1 MDNNLPELCYSRL
14 VSTGEIIIIKRGEKG
29 YHQTD
34 LDEKFTN
41 ADLLNKRRG
50 ITKQQEQAMVYG
62 SMFSW
67 DLAYAKP
74 ENWNADGSMI
84 KIEGSGEYI

>member
-1 MDNNLPELCYSRL
+1 
-14 VSTGEIIIIKRGEKG
+14 
-29 YHQTD
+29 
-34 LDEKFTN
+34 
-41 ADLLNKRRG
+41 
-50 ITKQQEQAMVYG
+50 
-62 SMFSW
+62 MFSW